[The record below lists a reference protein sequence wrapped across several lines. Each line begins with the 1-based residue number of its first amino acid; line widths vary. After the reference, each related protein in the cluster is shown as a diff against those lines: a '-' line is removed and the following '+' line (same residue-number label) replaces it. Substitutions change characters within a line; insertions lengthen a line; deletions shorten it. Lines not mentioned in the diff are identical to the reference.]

1 MAALLLAA
9 LSPAATIAP
18 FDPPPIADAATSDPV
33 LVGAGDIASC
43 GGSGDSA
50 TAAIIRNISGTVF
63 TAGDNAYP
71 SGSSAQFAGCYD
83 PSWGAFR
90 LRTRPAAGNHDYETA
105 AASAYFA
112 YFGTLAGNP
121 RYGFY
126 AYNRGTWRIYVLN
139 SNCWAVG
146 GCAAG
151 SPQERWLRNDL
162 ARYPRQCVLAYWHH
176 PLFSSGPHGNNASV
190 RPLWNDLYAAGA
202 ELVVNG
208 HDHDYERFAPQSPS
222 GVATSPGVREIV
234 VGTGGDSHYSFAT
247 IRANS
252 QVRNATTYG
261 VLKLTLHAASYSWQ
275 FIPVAGSSF
284 RDSGT
289 TSCH

>member
-1 MAALLLAA
+1 MLAA
-9 LSPAATIAP
+9 LSPAATVV
-18 FDPPPIADAATSDPV
+18 PIDQPATADAATSDPV

-50 TAAIIRNISGTVF
+50 TAALIRNIPGTVF
-63 TAGDNAYP
+63 TAGDNVYP
-71 SGSSAQFAGCYD
+71 SGSTAQFAGCYD

-105 AASAYFA
+105 AAAAYFS

-162 ARYPRQCVLAYWHH
+162 ARFPHQCVLAYWHH

-202 ELVVNG
+202 ELVING

-222 GVATSPGVREIV
+222 GVATSRGIREIV
-234 VGTGGDSHYSFAT
+234 VGTGGESHYSFAT
-247 IRANS
+247 IRVNS

-275 FIPVAGSSF
+275 FIPVAGSTF

-289 TSCH
+289 TACH